1 MFAYRCKRGG
11 RETRD
16 DRYFM
21 TLRLLLCS
29 TATLTLA
36 MSLNAAAH
44 AQDTDVLDVAAPVAP
59 APTPGAQAFDP
70 DYFIQFGP
78 RNALDMVERIPGFTI
93 SGGNN
98 QGQRGLGQATQNVIV
113 NGDRFSSKSESVRD
127 QLRRIPAS
135 DVVRIEIVDG
145 NATGI
150 PGLTGQ
156 VANVIYTNSGASGQ
170 FRWTTGFRP
179 HNTSAQLYGGEI
191 SLTGSSG
198 ALDYTVS
205 LTNDNDR
212 FGADGP
218 IIISDATG
226 DLIERQ
232 DSKFSGKFDNP
243 KLATIFAYD
252 FGSGVVANLNLSY
265 REDYFKRRESE
276 IATPVSGPIRT
287 RDARRQ
293 EDGPEYEIGAD
304 IQFPVGPGTLKL
316 IGLERYER
324 DNFQS
329 TVVDSF
335 SDARPSTGFH
345 FEQVNG
351 AGERIGRFEYGWKL
365 WNADWQLSGEAAFN
379 RLDRA
384 SKLFK
389 LSPGGEFVQLAFPQG
404 TGGVTED
411 RYETSLSLS
420 RTLSETLSVQL
431 IGAMEFS
438 KIEQTGAAANSRSF
452 KRPKGSFAATWKP
465 ADDFDVS
472 VTVARRVSQL
482 SFGDF
487 LASVNLNNENQNGG
501 NNELVP
507 YQSWNVEIEANK
519 TLGPWG
525 SIQLQARQAWFE
537 DFIDWFPRGSGGE
550 ARGNIGDAD
559 RLHLQAN
566 ATINFD
572 PVGFQGARLDIEAVK
587 RWMSVSD
594 PFTGL
599 DRPFSYDQEGS
610 FEIDFRHDVPATDW
624 AWGTSLEHYD
634 RAPYSRR
641 FEEGR
646 DWEGPVWGSLFIE
659 HKDVL
664 GFTVEARANNLLG
677 ARNLFRRTVYD
688 GPRPD
693 SGILFRE
700 RQDRRIGP
708 IFRLTISGDF

>member
-1 MFAYRCKRGG
+1 MNLRSLAYAASCV
-11 RETRD
+11 
-16 DRYFM
+16 
-21 TLRLLLCS
+21 
-29 TATLTLA
+29 ALA
-36 MSLNAAAH
+36 AGAVAPAH
-44 AQDTDVLDVAAPVAP
+44 AQGDESESSASQLPAA
-59 APTPGAQAFDP
+59 TEGAQVFEPA
-70 DYFIQFGP
+70 YFAQFAP
-78 RNALDMVERIPGFTI
+78 RNAFDMVSRIPGFSI
-93 SGGNN
+93 SGGND

-113 NGDRFSSKSESVRD
+113 NGERLSSKSESVRD
-127 QLRRIPAS
+127 QLRRIPAA
-135 DVVRIEIVDG
+135 DIIRVEILDG

-156 VANVIYTNSGASGQ
+156 VANVVYTSNGPSGQ

-179 HNTSAQLYGGEI
+179 HNTEAQLYGGEI

-205 LTNDNDR
+205 LTNRNNR

-218 IIISDATG
+218 VIITDADG
-226 DLIERQ
+226 ALIESQ
-232 DSKFSGKFDNP
+232 DTKFSGKFDNP

-252 FGSGVVANLNLSY
+252 FGGGVLANLNLSY
-265 REDYFKRRESE
+265 REDYFKRREPE

-287 RDARRQ
+287 RDARRE

-304 IQFPVGPGTLKL
+304 IQFPFGPGTLKL
-316 IGLERYER
+316 IGLERFER
-324 DNFQS
+324 DNFVS
-329 TVVDSF
+329 SVVDSF
-335 SDARPSTGFH
+335 SDGSQSKGFR
-345 FEQVNG
+345 FEQVNE
-351 AGERIGRFEYGWKL
+351 AGERIGRLEYNWNL
-365 WNADWQLSGEAAFN
+365 WDADWQLSGEAAFN
-379 RLDRA
+379 RLNRA
-384 SKLFK
+384 SKLFE
-389 LSPGGEFVQLAFPQG
+389 LAPGGDFVELAFPQG

-411 RYETSLSLS
+411 RYETSLSFSRGLS
-420 RTLSETLSVQL
+420 NTLSVQL

-438 KIEQTGAAANSRSF
+438 KIEQTGAAANTRSF

-465 ADDFDVS
+465 SDDFDVS
-472 VTVARRVSQL
+472 VTLARRVSQL

-487 LASVNLNNENQNGG
+487 LASVNLNNENANGG

-537 DFIDWFPRGSGGE
+537 DFIDWFPLASGGE

-566 ATINFD
+566 ATINLD
-572 PVGFQGARLDIEAVK
+572 PIGFRGARLDIEAVK
-587 RWMSVSD
+587 RWMSVTD

-599 DRPFSYDQEGS
+599 DRPFSFDQEGS
-610 FEIDFRHDVPATDW
+610 FEIDFRHDIPSTDW
-624 AWGTSLEHYD
+624 AWGGSLEHFD
-634 RAPYSRR
+634 NAPYSRR

-646 DWEGPVWGSLFIE
+646 DWEGPVWGSLFVE
-659 HKDVL
+659 HKDVF
-664 GFTVEARANNLLG
+664 GFTIQARANNLLG
-677 ARNLFRRTVYD
+677 ARSFFRRTVFD

-693 SGILFRE
+693 SDILFQE
-700 RQDRRIGP
+700 YQDRRIGP